1 MNGYFQFETQADGLY
16 INIYAPDNGG
26 RAVLMD
32 DVIHYIDKAN
42 IGGCDLPSI
51 KTALV
56 SCKDSIKVRVG
67 EPALSSNEWGEY
79 RISTDML
86 RVEAVFYPGFVGASV
101 LSADEIIRDLSN
113 LGVRHGINEERIK
126 EIAQKKNY
134 FENYVVAEGTPP
146 VDGVDAYIT
155 YQFEVEKK
163 AKPKVKEDGSV
174 DFHDLDTLNHV
185 KKGDVLA
192 VMTPEI
198 PGVPGVDVL
207 GRVIQPK
214 KAKRTVFKYGRNM
227 IVSEDGL
234 QLLADV
240 NGHVTLEGDKVFV
253 SNVLEVVNVDAST
266 GDIEYDGNV
275 LITGNVLA
283 GFSVRASGNI
293 EVNGIVEGATVEAG
307 GDLTLIHGVQGM
319 GKAVLKCNGN
329 MVTKFLE
336 SARQVVV
343 GGNLETDTI
352 LHSKVETRGNINVTG
367 KNGLIVGGDVRSTV
381 LISAKYIGN
390 EMGTATVVGVGV
402 DPSEKHKLENLK
414 KEITALN
421 DTKTKLNQIV
431 TMLRK
436 KQEADGKLDADKLD
450 MLQKSTRNLILT
462 EHDMT
467 VKRNEFNEL
476 NNLVSEDSNARIK
489 VSRTIYS
496 GTKLIFGDTYMF
508 VKNKYDY
515 CQFLKSGADIKSIP
529 L

>member
-16 INIYAPDNGG
+16 MNIYAPDNGG

-32 DVIHYIDKAN
+32 DVIHYIDKAG
-42 IGGCDLPSI
+42 IIGCDLTAV

-56 SCKDSIKVRVG
+56 SCKDSITIRVG
-67 EPALSSNEWGEY
+67 EQVLPSNGWGEY
-79 RISTDML
+79 RISADML
-86 RVEAVFYPGFVGASV
+86 RVEAVFYPGFVGASA
-101 LSADEIIRDLSN
+101 LSADEIIRDLAN
-113 LGVRHGINEERIK
+113 LGIRHGIDTERIQ
-126 EIAQKKNY
+126 EIASKINY
-134 FENYVVAEGTPP
+134 FEPYEVAHGTPP

-155 YQFEVEKK
+155 YQFDVEKK

-174 DFHDLDTLNHV
+174 DFHDLDSLNHV

-192 VMTPEI
+192 VMTPEV
-198 PGVPGVDVL
+198 PGVPGIDVL
-207 GRVIQPK
+207 GRTIQPK
-214 KAKRTVFKYGRNM
+214 RAKRAAFKYGRNM
-227 IVSEDGL
+227 VVSEDGL
-234 QLLADV
+234 KLLSDV
-240 NGHVTLEGDKVFV
+240 NGHVTLEGDKIFV
-253 SNVLEVVNVDAST
+253 SNVLEVVDVDAST
-266 GDIEYDGNV
+266 GDIDYDGNV
-275 LITGNVLA
+275 RISGNVLA
-283 GFSVRASGNI
+283 GFSVKASGNI
-293 EVNGIVEGATVEAG
+293 EVNGIVEGATVQAG
-307 GDLTLIHGVQGM
+307 GDLILIHGVQGM

-336 SARQVVV
+336 SAKQVIV

-352 LHSKVETRGNINVTG
+352 LHSKVEARGNINVTG

-402 DPSEKHKLENLK
+402 DPSEKRKLESLK

-421 DTKTKLNQIV
+421 DTKVKLNQII

-436 KQEADGKLDADKLD
+436 KQEADGNLDADKLE
-450 MLQKSTRNLILT
+450 MLQKSTRNLILA

-476 NNLVSEDSNARIK
+476 SNLVSEDSNARIK

-496 GTKLIFGDTYMF
+496 GTKLLFGDNYMF
-508 VKNKYDY
+508 IKNKYDY